1 MKDELLPK
9 WGPRLYN
16 VLQKINQILKTFVD
30 CEFITQGIR
39 YYNFGKED
47 ATESKFGVL
56 NKS

>member
-30 CEFITQGIR
+30 CEFITDTGDKI
-39 YYNFGKED
+39 
-47 ATESKFGVL
+47 L
-56 NKS
+56 